1 MFGTGTS
8 LKNGGVKQF
17 LNIQCR
23 FSCDIEMQFCIY
35 KDESVHKNLH
45 FLAVLASLTQ
55 LFLYADIC
63 ISHSL

>member
-23 FSCDIEMQFCIY
+23 FSCEIEMQFCIY
-35 KDESVHKNLH
+35 KDESTKILNV
-45 FLAVLASLTQ
+45 
-55 LFLYADIC
+55 
-63 ISHSL
+63 